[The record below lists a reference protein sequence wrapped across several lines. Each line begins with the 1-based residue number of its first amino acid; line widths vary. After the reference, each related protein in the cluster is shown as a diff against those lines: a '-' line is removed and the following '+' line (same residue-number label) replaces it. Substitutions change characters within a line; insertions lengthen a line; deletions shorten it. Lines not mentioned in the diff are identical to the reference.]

1 MAILIRSAAEPWIT
15 VLIAVRSARL
25 RIRPVVFLMPMI
37 GRRRP
42 RIVSTR
48 PAAWAA
54 SRVRVMKASTPAY
67 SWK

>member
-1 MAILIRSAAEPWIT
+1 MARLIRSAAEPWIT

-25 RIRPVVFLMPMI
+25 RLRPVVDLMPLI

-48 PAAWAA
+48 P
-54 SRVRVMKASTPAY
+54 SGLGGFQGPA
-67 SWK
+67 

>member
-1 MAILIRSAAEPWIT
+1 MARLIRSAAEPWIT

-25 RIRPVVFLMPMI
+25 RDRPVVDLIPLI

-48 PAAWAA
+48 PAGLRGLEDLA
-54 SRVRVMKASTPAY
+54 
-67 SWK
+67 